1 MEKSCTEKV
10 LQKLV
15 PDNFLIKVYKYNKP
29 KQQFMIKKFFFN
41 NNILK

>member
-15 PDNFLIKVYKYNKP
+15 PDNFLIKVYNKP